1 MYYIKIKTSSKY
13 IYILYKISKKP
24 NNMKKQYIFL
34 IMILIILYIWY
45 LILSFTYKEYKINSH
60 IQYIS
65 ELNQNIKEKINIA
78 KKIIEYKSSL
88 AYKNKVL
95 KEQQSF
101 KNKWE
106 DVVYLT
112 TETIYNKFTTEII
125 TEEEKIEEMIVEDS
139 TLDNMNI
146 FEKWLYLIFKK
157 DTYNM

>member
-1 MYYIKIKTSSKY
+1 
-13 IYILYKISKKP
+13 
-24 NNMKKQYIFL
+24 MKKQYIFL
-34 IMILIILYIWY
+34 IMIWIILYIWY

-60 IQYIS
+60 IEYIS
-65 ELNQNIKEKINIA
+65 ELNQNIREKINIA
-78 KKIIEYKSSL
+78 KKNIEYKSSL
-88 AYKNKVL
+88 AYRNKVL

-112 TETIYNKFTTEII
+112 SETIYNKFTKEPIV
-125 TEEEKIEEMIVEDS
+125 EEEVLEKIIIEDS
-139 TLDNMNI
+139 NLDNMNI